1 MRARILDAVAGFI
14 GEFAEIDL
22 FGVARL
28 SQHVDVGSRA
38 EHALLAAG
46 QNHDPHLGMLEADA
60 VERVVEFYIYPE
72 IVRVELK
79 PVAWGKGGFLPPIEG
94 QCGGGTGAE

>member
-1 MRARILDAVAGFI
+1 MRARILDAVAGLI

-28 SQHVDVGSRA
+28 TQHVDVGAGA
-38 EHALLAAG
+38 EHALLPAG

-60 VERVVEFYIYPE
+60 VERVVELNIYPE
-72 IVRVELK
+72 IVGVEL
-79 PVAWGKGGFLPPIEG
+79 
-94 QCGGGTGAE
+94 